1 MNKYA
6 EEMEKV
12 ALNRLAKYFQSAYA
26 EGRAVSPG
34 ILDRIAAS
42 SKGRAAPY
50 AGIPRGASRPE
61 MGVTAEQRRGYQ
73 REMEASKPMW
83 RSQDAR
89 QQSVREHMASLD
101 VQGEAEGRRASAAA
115 LASTRANPYNPDHR
129 GFFKSMDDRM
139 NGIRGMMNVQSTAKM
154 YP

>member
-6 EEMEKV
+6 EEMEKI
-12 ALNRLAKYFQSAYA
+12 ALARLAKYFQSAYA

-34 ILDRIAAS
+34 ILDRVAAS
-42 SKGRAAPY
+42 SKGEATAY

-61 MGVTAEQRRGYQ
+61 MGVPVEQRRAAQ

-83 RSQDAR
+83 RNQAQR
-89 QQSVREHMASLD
+89 RANVNEHMD
-101 VQGEAEGRRASAAA
+101 VLQARPDAAG
-115 LASTRANPYNPDHR
+115 HR
-129 GFFKSMDDRM
+129 DFFKQMDERT
-139 NGIRGMMNVQSTAKM
+139 NGIRGMMESQRTSLM